1 MNPAHPI
8 GLWPEISLAAIDA
21 TVAPEGWG
29 RLCDLVAEQVNAV
42 GIFLFVYD
50 TISHGID
57 WSKTSELGRTDR
69 VFELL
74 EEMRLGGGTE
84 DLPAF
89 EFMRHVKPGKVLGER
104 EFFSIPDNEPLPPSD
119 WRDRVLAATG
129 GLARSSMRLNEFG
142 PFTDLATTLDRTA
155 HETGSEEY
163 RRFAPFLQPL
173 LARTLEASRTI
184 ASLTESY
191 ARLMTL
197 FDRLDFGVAFLR
209 PDGKIL
215 CENNALRAIA
225 KEWDALGIRN
235 GYLREANPLERGVL
249 NKLHAATMS
258 APAANS
264 ALSTTLR
271 RLSGALPL
279 VVKSVQIRDAELAR
293 EPVIMLMV
301 LDPEDCHRL
310 NARGLEAFGLLTD
323 AELEVCELLVRGHTT
338 TDISDTRNTSVETTK
353 SQIKSTAAK
362 LNCASRMDI
371 LRLAMATRLP
381 GEGAPTE
388 T

>member
-21 TVAPEGWG
+21 TVAPEGWD

-42 GIFLFVYD
+42 GLFIFYYD
-50 TISHGID
+50 TISHSTQLARCSSIGR
-57 WSKTSELGRTDR
+57 TSEGRR
-69 VFELL
+69 LIHEIQQGKG
-74 EEMRLGGGTE
+74 EEDHPSYAAVGRA
-84 DLPAF
+84 LPG
-89 EFMRHVKPGKVLGER
+89 EVMGER
-104 EFFSIPDNEPLPPSD
+104 HFFSVPEGTPIPQNG
-119 WRDRVLAATG
+119 WRDTVLEATG
-129 GLARSSMRLNEFG
+129 GLARSSMKLNDIG
-142 PFTDLATTLDRTA
+142 PYTDLATTHDRTL

-209 PDGKIL
+209 PDGKIV

-279 VVKSVQIRDAELAR
+279 VVKSVQIRDAEIAR

-310 NARGLEAFGLLTD
+310 NARGLEAFGILTD

-381 GEGAPTE
+381 GE
-388 T
+388 